1 MARFPRWRTPAHQ
14 DHWSYDSGRDAE
26 SSTRRG
32 PRDTAPTLGGAEP
45 TAGLR
50 DRPLRSTL
58 HRILIAALVVMVG
71 SVAFAGTASAQA
83 APGTPDG
90 AVTVIV
96 DGPPEGMAVTPDQRF
111 AWVVGAQSVSVV
123 DLRSRTV
130 VAYIPVDPVPLRVVF
145 NRSGST
151 AYVASE
157 LSKSIAVIDVR
168 SRTVKKVLKFT
179 DFSIG
184 VAVRATSKGDQ
195 LYVALQSAAGN
206 DADGAVALVDP
217 TTGAERQR
225 WAILEP
231 AGVALT
237 RSGLIVAPSGGDSDV
252 LILDPATGTTR
263 TVKRPDGSPTN
274 PNSLSVRGDTVV
286 LPGDDTTW
294 LNARTGTFTG
304 AVYTSFGI
312 TSGSTA
318 TIDGRY
324 TLLTSRGMDEDSRK
338 PGTLSV
344 VANCGRRV
352 VNKLTVGARPV
363 AVAVVGDS
371 VLVAQG
377 PADNGSSSLLIL
389 PWKQV
394 QPRRS

>member
-14 DHWSYDSGRDAE
+14 DHWSYDCGRDAE

-32 PRDTAPTLGGAEP
+32 PRDTAPTLGGEP
-45 TAGLR
+45 AGVLR

-58 HRILIAALVVMVG
+58 HRILVAALVVMVG

-83 APGTPDG
+83 APGG

-96 DGPPEGMAVTPDQRF
+96 DGPPEGIAVTPDQRF
-111 AWVVGAQSVSVV
+111 AWVSGGQSVSVV

-130 VAYIPVDPVPLRVVF
+130 VASIPVDPVPLGIAF

-151 AYVASE
+151 AYVASAQ
-157 LSKSIAVIDVR
+157 SKSITVIDVR
-168 SRTVKKVLKFT
+168 SRTVKKVLRST
-179 DFSIG
+179 DYPIG

-206 DADGAVALVDP
+206 DAGGAVALVDP

-225 WAILEP
+225 WAIFEP
-231 AGVALT
+231 AGVAIT

-304 AVYTSFGI
+304 AVDTSAFGSPAAARRPP
-312 TSGSTA
+312 TAGTPCSPAEARTRTPANPGRCRSSPTVATASST
-318 TIDGRY
+318 R
-324 TLLTSRGMDEDSRK
+324 
-338 PGTLSV
+338 
-344 VANCGRRV
+344 
-352 VNKLTVGARPV
+352 
-363 AVAVVGDS
+363 
-371 VLVAQG
+371 
-377 PADNGSSSLLIL
+377 
-389 PWKQV
+389 
-394 QPRRS
+394 